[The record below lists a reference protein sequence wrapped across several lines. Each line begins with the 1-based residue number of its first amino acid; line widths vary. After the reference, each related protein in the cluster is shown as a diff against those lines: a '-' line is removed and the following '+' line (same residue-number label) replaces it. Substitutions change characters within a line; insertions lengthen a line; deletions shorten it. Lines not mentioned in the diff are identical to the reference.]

1 MPPWSRETSDT
12 RGSGSASPDAAT
24 YSLLP
29 PPHRLSTVD
38 DPYSL
43 ALSSRATPSP
53 LSTPALSTRDSYVHV
68 DPYTDVPNM
77 PLNQPQG
84 YSNVDSPYGN
94 PQYSSSQ
101 WLEKE
106 QSRNRRSKW
115 IVIGSLVAVLG
126 LVAIGVG
133 VGVTVA
139 KNHKS
144 TNASTSSSSSS
155 SSVVNQTD
163 ANDPSTF
170 ELDTRL
176 KKSFYG
182 IAYTPEGSQL
192 PDCGNSLDQVITDI
206 QLLSQLTTQIR
217 LYGAD
222 CNQSALVLEAI
233 DRTKVDMDVWLGNYP
248 IPTDPAPYERQRD
261 AIIDALKTYG
271 ADHVAGI
278 TVGNEF
284 MLNYLNA
291 NGGTVPNSDIGNA
304 GAALLISNITDMR
317 TQVAALNLAKTI
329 PIGTADAG
337 SYFNNEVL
345 EAVDYG
351 MSNIHAWFANVSIDQ
366 AAGWVNEFFQ
376 ETNVDV
382 ANTLSNKPEMFIA
395 ETGWPTASKDV
406 GNESNGPSIAS
417 VANLQTF
424 LDTFVCQANTNGTKY
439 FFFEYF
445 DETWKDAQFGGVEG
459 YWGLFNS
466 NRTLKDITIP
476 SC

>member
-1 MPPWSRETSDT
+1 
-12 RGSGSASPDAAT
+12 
-24 YSLLP
+24 
-29 PPHRLSTVD
+29 
-38 DPYSL
+38 
-43 ALSSRATPSP
+43 
-53 LSTPALSTRDSYVHV
+53 
-68 DPYTDVPNM
+68 M

-84 YSNVDSPYGN
+84 YSNMESPYGN
-94 PQYSSSQ
+94 AAYSSSQ

-106 QSRNRRSKW
+106 QSRSRRSKW
-115 IVIGSLVAVLG
+115 IVIGSLVAVIG
-126 LVAIGVG
+126 LIAIGVG

-139 KNHKS
+139 KNNKS
-144 TNASTSSSSSS
+144 SGGSSSSSS
-155 SSVVNQTD
+155 SSKSGNSSSAGVVTQTD
-163 ANDPSTF
+163 ASDPSTF
-170 ELDTRL
+170 QLDARL

-192 PDCGNSLDQVITDI
+192 PECGNSLEDVITDI
-206 QLLSQLTTQIR
+206 QLLSQLTDQIR

-222 CNQSALVLEAI
+222 CNQTALVLEAI
-233 DRTKVDMDVWLGNYP
+233 KQTKVNMSVWLGNYP
-248 IPTDPAPYERQRD
+248 VPTDPAPYERQRD

-304 GAALLISNITDMR
+304 GAQLLISNITDMR
-317 TQVAALNLAKTI
+317 TSVAALSLDKTI

-345 EAVDYG
+345 AAVDYG

-366 AAGWVNEFFQ
+366 SAGWVNEFFQ
-376 ETNVDV
+376 ETNVAV
-382 ANTLSNKPEMFIA
+382 AKTLANNPEMFIA
-395 ETGWPTASKDV
+395 ETGWPTASKDA
-406 GNESNGPSIAS
+406 GNENNGPSIAS
-417 VANLQTF
+417 EPNLQIF
-424 LDTFVCQANTNGTKY
+424 LDTFVCPANTNGTKY

-445 DETWKDAQFGGVEG
+445 DEEWKDAQFGGVEG
-459 YWGLFNS
+459 HWGLFYA